1 MEARHTTQADHSI
14 WQQHLRLVQSVLAVA
29 FLQHVGVL
37 KNCVP
42 ATIIKRPRWLCSGQL
57 TKVSTLPSKK
67 PLLLAYCS
75 ISLFETRSTFTVR
88 VAKPARG
95 NFAEPAVV
103 HLPSAV
109 LAVFSV
115 VRDDV
120 HVLAYLAVARM
131 LEETVAPQ
139 RTARGPQPSVKTPAD
154 KEAVLLDEQRWWQS
168 F

>member
-1 MEARHTTQADHSI
+1 MRTVEARHTTQADHSI

-67 PLLLAYCS
+67 PLLLTYCS
-75 ISLFETRSTFTVR
+75 ISLFETRNTFTVH

-95 NFAEPAVV
+95 NFVA

-109 LAVFSV
+109 RPNQSYTFQ
-115 VRDDV
+115 
-120 HVLAYLAVARM
+120 VLFLRYLV
-131 LEETVAPQ
+131 
-139 RTARGPQPSVKTPAD
+139 
-154 KEAVLLDEQRWWQS
+154 S
-168 F
+168 FVMMCTCWPTLP